1 MKKILFLIIPALLV
15 FSSCKKDYAVERS
28 IVIDAPTDVVWQQVK
43 YFENWQHWS
52 PWYAKDSTM
61 EWMLSGTDG
70 EIESGYSWTSEN
82 SGAGEMNM
90 TSLIEGEEVKYHTH
104 FLDPFESE
112 SDGYVQVAEIEGG
125 TEVKW
130 GFHGQL
136 KGIAALFMNMDKM
149 VGPDF
154 EEGLELLKSH
164 AENIPAEA
172 PSMQVKEIDMTE
184 KHYVAIREETDITEI
199 QSFYANNYMKIMESG
214 VTMEGGMPS
223 GLYFTWDMENMR
235 TDLAAAIPV
244 VSGTK
249 APEGTTIITIPESKA
264 VMVDYYGA
272 YEGLAEVHGLIEGY
286 LIANELEYV
295 GPAIE
300 EYITDPEAESDPRKW
315 NTKVTYPIK

>member
-1 MKKILFLIIPALLV
+1 M

-28 IVIDAPTDVVWQQVK
+28 IVIDAPADVVWQQVN

-82 SGAGEMNM
+82 S
-90 TSLIEGEEVKYHTH
+90 I
-104 FLDPFESE
+104 FLRKQL
-112 SDGYVQVAEIEGG
+112 YEI
-125 TEVKW
+125 
-130 GFHGQL
+130 
-136 KGIAALFMNMDKM
+136 
-149 VGPDF
+149 
-154 EEGLELLKSH
+154 
-164 AENIPAEA
+164 
-172 PSMQVKEIDMTE
+172 
-184 KHYVAIREETDITEI
+184 
-199 QSFYANNYMKIMESG
+199 MKSG

-223 GLYFTWDMENMR
+223 GLYFTWDMKNMR

-244 VSGTK
+244 ASGTK

-272 YEGLAEVHGLIEGY
+272 YEGLGEVHGLIEGY
-286 LIANELEYV
+286 LIANQLEYV

-315 NTKVTYPIK
+315 NTKVTIL